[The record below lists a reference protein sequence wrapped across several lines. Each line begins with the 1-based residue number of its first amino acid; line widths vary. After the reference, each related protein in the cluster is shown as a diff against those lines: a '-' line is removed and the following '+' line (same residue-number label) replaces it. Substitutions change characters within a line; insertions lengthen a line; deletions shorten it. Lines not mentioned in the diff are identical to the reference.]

1 MSVAAHVCFAS
12 ALLQQ
17 CFRVQ
22 MSMDVLQDDVGMLHE
37 LQSIKYI
44 LLRNQLIGIVGI
56 ES

>member
-1 MSVAAHVCFAS
+1 VCFAG

-22 MSMDVLQDDVGMLHE
+22 MSMDVLQDDIGMLHE

-56 ES
+56 ET